1 MKIISID
8 DKGQAERKIISQ
20 NLMDLKGELDIL
32 DEKVLSFN
40 RQNQLTAE
48 KLNLLGGNIDAIN
61 KQLIRMESSSKKIN
75 NQIDELQLKLDA
87 NANTKD
93 EK

>member
-1 MKIISID
+1 MD

-32 DEKVLSFN
+32 NEKVLSFN
-40 RQNQLTAE
+40 RENQLTAE
-48 KLNLLGGNIDAIN
+48 KLNLLGNNIDAIN
-61 KQLIRMESSSKKIN
+61 KKLIRMESSSKKIN
-75 NQIDELQLKLDA
+75 NQMLELQLKLDA
-87 NANTKD
+87 NADAKD